1 MLKAILHYFYQE
13 KIAKAILYIAL
24 AIAAYFASK
33 QILQRYLQR
42 YAGFQV
48 ADRSIK
54 QRMKTLEKLFFS
66 TVKLL
71 LTFWLIFSFLDLLG
85 LDVKALALSAGVAG
99 LAISFGAQSL
109 VKDLI
114 GGFLI
119 LIEGQFDLGDFVK
132 IGDTEG
138 VVFSMGSRFVTL
150 VNKEHALVQIPFGS
164 ITNIVNYRQVQEKEC
179 QKHLKSLINKIQ
191 SQALKKGVLFRTASY
206 TRDGELIAAFYFYST
221 PVKKEFVE
229 YAVKA
234 IREAGF
240 EPETVS
246 QANASLITF
255 EIKKSPEN
263 EPLQLEK

>member
-13 KIAKAILYIAL
+13 KFAKAILYIAL
-24 AIAAYFASK
+24 AFAAYFASK
-33 QILQRYLQR
+33 HLLQRYLQR

-48 ADRSIK
+48 ADRTIR
-54 QRMKTLEKLFFS
+54 QRIKTLEKLFFS

-71 LTFWLIFSFLDLLG
+71 LTFWLLFSFLDLLG

-119 LIEGQFDLGDFVK
+119 LIEGQFDLGDYVK

-150 VNKEHALVQIPFGS
+150 VNSELALVQIPFGTISS
-164 ITNIVNYRQVQEKEC
+164 ITNYRQVQEKEC
-179 QKHLKSLINKIQ
+179 RKHLKNLINRVQ
-191 SQALKKGVLFRTASY
+191 SQAQKKGVLFRTASY
-206 TRDGELIAAFYFYST
+206 SKDSTLVAAFYFYST
-221 PVKKEFVE
+221 PVKKEFVD

-234 IREAGF
+234 VRQEGF
-240 EPETVS
+240 EPEILS
-246 QANASLITF
+246 QANAALITF
-255 EIKKSPEN
+255 EIKQAGEKEN
-263 EPLQLEK
+263 LQTE